1 MNENIK
7 RNVVQARLN
16 DAELEQF
23 VAVKSMLNAESNSE
37 AFRKMIADEKL
48 AAEQNS
54 GKRLSWSQLK
64 QSPMSQANVD
74 NKQLNKIVETYTDIQ
89 AHLESL
95 DFAAS
100 NLTNNMNQV
109 AKATNQA
116 KQVDP
121 ANIRTWKWVIDALNK
136 MFPAVQQL
144 QGFVNQAKVAVKK
157 GA

>member
-1 MNENIK
+1 
-7 RNVVQARLN
+7 
-16 DAELEQF
+16 
-23 VAVKSMLNAESNSE
+23 
-37 AFRKMIADEKL
+37 
-48 AAEQNS
+48 
-54 GKRLSWSQLK
+54 
-64 QSPMSQANVD
+64 MSQANVD

-100 NLTNNMNQV
+100 NLTKNMNQV

-144 QGFVNQAKVAVKK
+144 QGFVNQAKVAIKK